1 MQETNNFQLMI
12 AIVPQELKDNLV
24 DTLIGLEAL
33 SGFSL
38 SKIQG
43 YSREHH
49 QYNIQEQVEG
59 YRDFYRFEL
68 LHEQQHYQQL
78 LADIKQSCPN
88 SNIRFWCVAV
98 INTGVI

>member
-1 MQETNNFQLMI
+1 MQDPNSYQLLI
-12 AIVPQELKDNLV
+12 VIVPLELKDNLV

-49 QYNIQEQVEG
+49 QYNIKEQVEG

-68 LHEQQHYQQL
+68 LHEQQHYQTL
-78 LADIKQSCPN
+78 LEHLKESSPN
-88 SNIRFWCVAV
+88 SNIRFWCVSV
-98 INTGVI
+98 INAGVL

>member
-1 MQETNNFQLMI
+1 MQKQNNIQLLI
-12 AIVPQELKDNLV
+12 AIVPQQLKDNLV

-43 YSREHH
+43 YSRENH

-68 LHEQQHYQQL
+68 LHNPAHYQEL
-78 LADIKQSCPN
+78 LAHIKQVCAN
-88 SNIRFWCVAV
+88 SHIRFWCVPV
-98 INTGVI
+98 IDGGTL